1 MAEKGRYHLVGAAG
15 VGMSSVAQALVFEG
29 CAVTGSDRYFDQ
41 GQDVEAI
48 PKLVAGGIRFVKQD
62 GRGVSADTAGVVV
75 STAIEDDNPDIRAA
89 RALGVP
95 VIHRAEML
103 ARLMQNRPAVAV
115 TGTCG
120 KSTVTGMM
128 GWILEWAGN
137 DPTVV
142 NGAPVLNWVAPD
154 KIGNARAGKSGL
166 WVFEADESDRSLMCY
181 HPDWA
186 VITNASKDHF
196 DMAATLDLFT
206 RFAGQVKKE
215 TLSTVGRPGFF
226 NDMRITPE
234 AGGSR
239 FMVEGAPFFLPLPGV
254 HNAENAVL
262 AVLMCRTLGVA
273 LEQAAAALRQFKG
286 IQRRLERVGVVHG
299 ITVMDDYAHNPAKIE
314 ASWQSLVPH
323 TQRIFGIW
331 RPHGY
336 GPLSTMMNELAETFQ
351 RICRPSDRLFILPVY
366 DAGGTANRQVSAA
379 DLVDRLQ
386 ARIHCRYAEHV
397 DALIATLAAEA
408 MPGDVVVTM
417 GARDPGLPLLARRI
431 LAALALR
438 A

>member
-15 VGMSSVAQALVFEG
+15 VGMSSVAQALAFEG
-29 CAVTGSDRYFDQ
+29 HVVSGSDRYFDQ
-41 GQDVEAI
+41 GQDVDSI
-48 PKLVAGGIRFVKQD
+48 PKLMAGGIRFVKQD
-62 GRGVSADTAGVVV
+62 GRGVTADTTGVVV

-103 ARLMQNRPAVAV
+103 ARLMQDRSAVAV

-128 GWILEWAGN
+128 GWILEQAGK
-137 DPTVV
+137 DPVVV
-142 NGAPVLNWVAPD
+142 NGAPVLNWVTPD
-154 KIGNARAGKSGL
+154 RIGNARAGKSGL

-196 DMAATLDLFT
+196 DMAATLDLFR
-206 RFAGQVKKE
+206 RFAGQVRQG
-215 TLSTVGRPGFF
+215 TLSAVDHPGFF
-226 NDMRITPE
+226 TDMRITPE

-239 FMVEGAPFFLPLPGV
+239 FVVDGTPFFLPLPGV

-262 AVLMCRTLGVA
+262 AALMCRTLGVA
-273 LEQAAAALRQFKG
+273 LDRAAAALRQFKG
-286 IQRRLERVGVVHG
+286 IQRRLERVGEARG
-299 ITVMDDYAHNPAKIE
+299 IVVMDDYAHNPAKIE
-314 ASWQSLVPH
+314 ASWQSLAPH
-323 TQRIFGIW
+323 APRIFGIW

-336 GPLSTMMNELAETFQ
+336 GPLSAMMNELVETFQ
-351 RICRPSDRLFILPVY
+351 RVCRASDRLFILPVY
-366 DAGGTANRQVSAA
+366 DAGGTANRGVCAD
-379 DLVDRLQ
+379 DLVGRLQ
-386 ARIHCRYAEHV
+386 ARIHCRHAENA
-397 DALIATLAAEA
+397 DALIATLVAEA
-408 MPGDVVVTM
+408 LPGDVVVTM

-431 LAALALR
+431 LAALDSR